1 MEPLVFL
8 TKSQV
13 LFLHQDL
20 VEDFGGSHGLRDEGL
35 LESALEMPKS
45 GFGGEY
51 FHKSLY
57 EMAAAYLFH
66 LVKNHPFIDGNK
78 RIGLAC
84 ADVFLAINDI
94 ELTVAE
100 DEAYEFTMRVASE
113 NVAKEEISI
122 FFQKNSKA
130 LDESE

>member
-1 MEPLVFL
+1 
-8 TKSQV
+8 
-13 LFLHQDL
+13 
-20 VEDFGGSHGLRDEGL
+20 
-35 LESALEMPKS
+35 MPQA

-84 ADVFLAINDI
+84 ADVFLAMNEI
-94 ELTVAE
+94 ELTMTE

-113 NVAKEEISI
+113 DVAKEEITL
-122 FFQKNSKA
+122 FFQNNSKTMG
-130 LDESE
+130 ESE

>member
-1 MEPLVFL
+1 M
-8 TKSQV
+8 
-13 LFLHQDL
+13 
-20 VEDFGGSHGLRDEGL
+20 
-35 LESALEMPKS
+35 LESALELPQS

-51 FHKSLY
+51 FHKNLY

-84 ADVFLAINDI
+84 ADVFLAMNDI
-94 ELTVAE
+94 ELTMTE

-113 NVAKEEISI
+113 HVAKEEIAL
-122 FFQKNSKA
+122 FFQKNSKSV
-130 LDESE
+130 DECE